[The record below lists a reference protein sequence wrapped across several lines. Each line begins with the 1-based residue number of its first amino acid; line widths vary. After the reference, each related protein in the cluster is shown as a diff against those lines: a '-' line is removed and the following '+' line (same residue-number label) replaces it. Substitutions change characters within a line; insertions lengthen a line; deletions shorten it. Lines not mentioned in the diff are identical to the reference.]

1 MISSFAFLKDAWV
14 WASLSC
20 LMLGLVVALY
30 RSRALAEK
38 RVRDAVGHMQALNDF
53 HRALLADLNL
63 APVLRRIVQGIVPNL
78 GFKTATVYLF
88 NRHSNI
94 LQGEV
99 GHTARGNTTVSNVEL
114 PISEPGHLQAA
125 LFSPPTGLE
134 VNGAVAVPILG
145 PTPQSANALC
155 WLAPEVR
162 CTLTPKATLS
172 NRREHCLNCQNFA
185 AIGVLEATFSG
196 RRPETTE
203 RLPDY
208 AQASALAVR
217 NAQLYR
223 QSNLERRHAERRLD
237 QLELIRNVSSEVERS
252 LEVDRVLESMA
263 RGLERLGYA
272 RISVALVRNTPEGR
286 MVRGHMT
293 LVEREVRWTDSITR
307 INFPID
313 AAQLDPF
320 ARVAFSGEPLVI
332 RNAAN
337 EKALPAMVRAEART
351 IGYAPIT
358 ATGARG
364 NREVL
369 GVLAVDHHNPDR
381 EINPGDLEVIATLGA
396 QVGVAILNAREFEGL
411 REREREA
418 RALAQLGQAL
428 TTRLSE
434 YGEPAANETS
444 ETPNLTVENARVP
457 WLDNLCD
464 ATSLYSGAHF
474 AAITRLE
481 QSDNMV
487 MTRVVGS
494 SHEARTR
501 LVYSGNPR
509 AALPGEHSTLTAT
522 ALLERKPLLI
532 SNAMLDERA
541 TEEASG
547 FGGISLLVL
556 PLVAGNF
563 GLGALTLGRSGTW
576 TNHDI
581 ERLEGVAQQLALAL
595 ENAEL
600 YRGLRAERAKLADV
614 IEHLAD
620 GVILLEQADVL
631 VANVIGR
638 ANAAA
643 RNLLGLSER
652 FTPDALPDQLRATL
666 GSFETLEASEGVQTS
681 TLAVGE
687 IRFQVAV
694 THRHGLKIV
703 ALRDLRHVEALE
715 NAKAELLS
723 VVSHE
728 LRTPLTAIVGFVEL
742 LLTGSSGPLTS
753 DQTSFLVT
761 TLDAS
766 KNLHQTVL
774 NLLNAST
781 LEAGRF
787 ELTTKPAKLEFKST
801 LERYSRLTAERGI
814 GFEVEVEN
822 VPKLN
827 VDAGRL
833 ELVVANLLS
842 NASRYTPA
850 GGTVKFKVGIEGK
863 HLGITV
869 TDTGP
874 GMSAAQLEK
883 LFTRF
888 TRGTDSREAL
898 EGAGLSLYV
907 SRAIIAAHGGRIW
920 AESKPDQGT
929 IMRITL
935 PLVPTRVEGVR

>member
-1 MISSFAFLKDAWV
+1 MIPSFAFLKDAWV
-14 WASLSC
+14 WAVLSG
-20 LMLGLVVALY
+20 LMLALVIVLY
-30 RSRALAEK
+30 RSRAYAEK
-38 RVRDAVGHMQALNDF
+38 RVRDAVEHMRALNDF

-88 NRHSNI
+88 NRHSNT

-99 GHTARGNTTVSNVEL
+99 GHTARGNTTVSNVQL

-134 VNGAVAVPILG
+134 VNHAVAVPILG
-145 PTPQSANALC
+145 PTPEGANALC

-162 CTLTPKATLS
+162 CTLILKATLS

-185 AIGVLEATFSG
+185 AIGVLEATFAG
-196 RRPETTE
+196 QRPEAAE

-252 LEVDRVLESMA
+252 LEADRVLESMA

-293 LVEREVRWTDSITR
+293 LVDREVRWTDSITR

-313 AAQLDPF
+313 ATQLDPF

-358 ATGARG
+358 ANGARG

-434 YGEPAANETS
+434 YGEPNPAGDASDLAT
-444 ETPNLTVENARVP
+444 ARVP

-464 ATSLYSGAHF
+464 ATTVYSGAHF

-481 QSDNMV
+481 QSEAMV

-509 AALPGEHSTLTAT
+509 AALPGEQSTLTAT
-522 ALLERKPLLI
+522 ALFERKPILI

-541 TEEASG
+541 TQEAAG

-563 GLGALTLGRSGTW
+563 GLGALTLGRAGTW
-576 TNHDI
+576 TSHDI
-581 ERLEGVAQQLALAL
+581 QRLEGVAQQLALAL

-643 RNLLGLSER
+643 RDLLGLSER
-652 FTPDALPDQLRATL
+652 FTPEELPDQLRATL
-666 GSFETLEASEGVQTS
+666 GSFETLEATEGVQTS
-681 TLAVGE
+681 SLAIGE
-687 IRFQVAV
+687 ARFQVAV

-888 TRGTDSREAL
+888 TRGKDSREAL

-907 SRAIIAAHGGRIW
+907 SRAIVAAHGGRIW
-920 AESKPDQGT
+920 AESQPDQGT
-929 IMRITL
+929 TMRITL
-935 PLVPTRVEGVR
+935 PLVPARVEGVR

>member
-1 MISSFAFLKDAWV
+1 MIPSFAFLKDAWV
-14 WASLSC
+14 WAVLSG
-20 LMLGLVVALY
+20 LMLALVIVLY
-30 RSRALAEK
+30 RSRAYAEK
-38 RVRDAVGHMQALNDF
+38 RVRDAVEHMRALNDF

-88 NRHSNI
+88 NRHSNT

-99 GHTARGNTTVSNVEL
+99 GHTARGNTTVSNVQL

-134 VNGAVAVPILG
+134 VNHAVAVPILG
-145 PTPQSANALC
+145 PTPEGANALC

-162 CTLTPKATLS
+162 CTLTLKATLS

-196 RRPETTE
+196 HRPEAAE

-286 MVRGHMT
+286 TVRGHMT
-293 LVEREVRWTDSITR
+293 LVDREVRWTDSITR
-307 INFPID
+307 INFPVD
-313 AAQLDPF
+313 VTQADPF
-320 ARVAFSGEPLVI
+320 ARVAYSGEPLVI

-337 EKALPAMVRAEART
+337 EKALPANVRAEART

-369 GVLAVDHHNPDR
+369 GVLAVDHYNPDR

-434 YGEPAANETS
+434 YGEPPKPSAESAS
-444 ETPNLTVENARVP
+444 ETADLTTARVP

-464 ATSLYSGAHF
+464 ATTIYSGAHF

-481 QSDNMV
+481 QSEAMV

-509 AALPGEHSTLTAT
+509 AALPGEQSTLTAT
-522 ALLERKPLLI
+522 ALFERKPILI
-532 SNAMLDERA
+532 TNAMMDERA
-541 TEEASG
+541 TQEAAG
-547 FGGISLLVL
+547 FGGISLLIL

-563 GLGALTLGRSGTW
+563 GLGALTLGRAGTW
-576 TNHDI
+576 TTHDI
-581 ERLEGVAQQLALAL
+581 QRLEGVAQQLALAL

-600 YRGLRAERAKLADV
+600 YRGLRAERAKLA
-614 IEHLAD
+614 

-643 RNLLGLSER
+643 RDLLGLSER
-652 FTPDALPDQLRATL
+652 FTPDELPDQLRATL

-681 TLAVGE
+681 SLAIGE
-687 IRFQVAV
+687 ARFQVAV

-842 NASRYTPA
+842 NASRYTPS

-869 TDTGP
+869 TDSGP
-874 GMSAAQLEK
+874 GMSTAQLGK
-883 LFTRF
+883 LFQRF
-888 TRGTDSREAL
+888 TRGKDSREAL

-920 AESKPDQGT
+920 AESQPEAGT

-935 PLVPTRVEGVR
+935 PLVPSRVEGVR